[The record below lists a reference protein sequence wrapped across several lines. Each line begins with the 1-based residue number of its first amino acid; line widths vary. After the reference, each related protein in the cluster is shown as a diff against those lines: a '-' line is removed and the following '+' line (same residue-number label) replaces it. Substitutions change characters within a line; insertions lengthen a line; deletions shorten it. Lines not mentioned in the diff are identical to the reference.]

1 METILDC
8 YKQTKI
14 KEEDFRQL
22 SERDRRMLVQRFIDQ
37 IIYNSEKF
45 KTAVRLLEKWEN
57 NS

>member
-14 KEEDFRQL
+14 KEEDFRDL
-22 SERDRRMLVQRFIDQ
+22 SERDRRVFIQRFIDQ
-37 IIYNSEKF
+37 IIYNEDKF
-45 KTAVRLLEKWEN
+45 KLAVRLLEKWEN